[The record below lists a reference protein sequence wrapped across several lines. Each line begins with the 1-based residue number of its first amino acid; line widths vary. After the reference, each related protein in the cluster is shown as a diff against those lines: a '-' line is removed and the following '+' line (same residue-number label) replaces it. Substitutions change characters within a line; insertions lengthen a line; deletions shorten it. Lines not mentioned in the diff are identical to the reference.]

1 MFSPGQ
7 QRYDK
12 FIKTFNEANVDL
24 TKENQYKKGQ
34 ELWNSVKSDKERLA
48 KTIRQLKTKAAK
60 RKSTL
65 QGFWTKTVT
74 APPEKKQ
81 KNTVSSSTESSS
93 CSTSPCSSSK
103 TLDENETSSIIT
115 NEEGKYFS

>member
-7 QRYDK
+7 QRYDE
-12 FIKTFNEANVDL
+12 FIKIFKKANVDL
-24 TKENQYKKGQ
+24 NVAQ
-34 ELWNSVKSDKERLA
+34 ELWNSVKSDKECLA

-93 CSTSPCSSSK
+93 CSASPCSSSK
-103 TLDENETSSIIT
+103 TLDKNETSS
-115 NEEGKYFS
+115 EEGGKYFL